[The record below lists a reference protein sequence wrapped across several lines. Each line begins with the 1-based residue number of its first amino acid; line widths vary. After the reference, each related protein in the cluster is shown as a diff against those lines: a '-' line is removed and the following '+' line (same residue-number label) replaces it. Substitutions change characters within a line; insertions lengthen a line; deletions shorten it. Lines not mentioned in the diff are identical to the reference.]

1 MRPLIIFLIVF
12 IPFFAVSQIRIGN
25 CGKWK
30 YIKLSEK
37 DTVTQTCPGDTKN
50 DWKFFT
56 FAPGIPPLHIVVT
69 DTIGNIELVRPF
81 MSVNF
86 ENFKPGFYRVY
97 GLYYPFTYYLK
108 PGKNIFKDT
117 MGSFCYG
124 FTENFVLINNNVPDP
139 GEISLSKGN
148 VSNLICP
155 NAETDQTLQFQ
166 TNSPSPLYTY
176 LLTNANNLI
185 LSVQSNGLFDFKNLP
200 SGKYYIHGLA
210 YTGALQAKAG
220 QFLDAVPLSK
230 NCFTKT
236 FKAIDIEK
244 KSPEGG
250 EISIHNNPS
259 FKQYFCT
266 QFTSS
271 DTIKMNHSG
280 DTYLNYSFL
289 VLDEN
294 NNVKGVEKE
303 TTIQLNKYPTG
314 SYKIIGISHLLELPN
329 LINEPL
335 GRIIS
340 QLQCIDISNNQIELF
355 VENINVIN
363 FKSARAKGD
372 SIWCVNA
379 PETLSLTALGSG
391 SDNVQLIWIATDR
404 DGKVLGLNKNPDSIS
419 MSKINETLFQFYALA
434 YTGNLTLDIGDNLNK
449 SAVSTGCFDIS
460 EIFYSV
466 RKKETKGGTIRFSNA
481 NQLTN
486 ICLGPTSNYSVQ
498 VARFNSLGEKYIYLL
513 TNNRSEI
520 ISTSVNGQFS
530 LNNLNSG
537 QYSISGLSYTGSLS
551 FGTGSRMDTTIF
563 SNECYSLSEN
573 TLNFQKTITDGA
585 TISFEDGQNA
595 VSTCKGVKVKTFELK
610 NNALI
615 TQKYAYALT
624 NESGKVIQIE
634 KGNTLL
640 LNDSSLL
647 IYYVQGIAYSGEL
660 TINLG
665 DNINGRILST
675 GCHSLSKNRLTI
687 SFDNINAGKLT
698 QQKIVSCVSPNEIKS
713 IPINI
718 TGATGKYAWLLCDT
732 LNQLLE
738 VQTSQLPFVKRGL
751 PGKVRIYGFSYL
763 DQASYQIGRSVFSQN
778 FNISCFELTLG
789 FQEVTWSEIDGGN
802 IAVNGNNAN
811 LTICQSDL
819 SKPLLLS
826 NTSNAVGDQYIYLIA
841 DKQQKL
847 VATST
852 TNTINLSAFNGGI
865 YHIYGLSYSGT
876 LNLTSG
882 DVIPKDNSSSA
893 CASWSKNTISID
905 ITATS
910 VGKIS
915 FVGEKDN
922 VQICAKKSVQSLK
935 LNPIESNVAR
945 KTFLL
950 TNENGKI
957 LAIFNNQQLPNIDKI
972 NDLVL
977 RIYGLGYNGTLN
989 ARVDSNILKNNLSS
1003 GCFQLSEN
1011 FLSINRNNISG
1022 GFVTLTNNQNQQQIC
1037 PTDSTANLLTFRNIA
1052 AQGQKLIYVITN
1064 VNNIIIDTTSKNSY
1078 HFINQAIGDYRVY
1091 GLSYNGEFSG
1101 KIGISIND
1109 PSLSEDCF
1117 GISSNYIS
1125 VAKRNPIAGFVV
1137 MDDANTLL
1145 QNCPSDPNFPSRQI
1159 RTIGNNSGNQC
1170 FVILNEN
1177 QIIVDI
1183 LFNPTIYP
1191 TEYPSG
1197 KYTIVSI
1204 SFNGTLNIKKGEKW
1218 GVKAPSNS
1226 CYSISGNEVPFLN
1239 LEPQGGIIKVVE
1251 GDTSNICVGNNT
1263 PSSIKFSRDSTNEL
1277 SYSYVITDES
1287 NQYLG
1292 HFTNIDL
1299 LSFEDYTTPN
1309 INVWG
1314 LSHTG
1319 NIILQKGDSILKKD
1333 ISTGCFQLSKNSISL
1348 KLNIFRGHIV
1358 KTNLNTDSLL
1368 ICTGDGVPNLVNFS
1382 SSDSLSG
1389 LKYQYVLTTLA
1400 NNIIQVINGNSIDFE
1415 TIGLREM
1422 RLYSVAFNG
1431 NFNSQTGISIFNA
1444 NLSSGCF
1451 RISDN
1456 FIKILRDRPANHRI
1470 LFSNNDT
1477 IQKLCLTKSGSF
1489 ARLKSTFT
1497 GRTGYVYI
1505 VLNKFNIVEFLSTTP
1520 NIDIEKLED
1529 GDYQVYGLSYTGNLN
1544 LRAGNTFKTDDILA
1558 TSCFRLSSNSVKFYK
1573 GGYAEGGQ
1581 ISTFLSSNTLFSCPK
1596 DGVADLIDIS
1606 VPNNPIGTKYQFLVT
1621 DSLNRLF
1628 YAPFENQLINFD
1640 NTPAGNY
1647 RVYGIAYTGTL
1658 GFQLGANILN
1668 NTLINA
1674 CFDLSD
1680 NYLEIYHNK
1689 PEAGQISK
1697 KDGTTTRTVVTA
1709 NNNQKDSI
1717 LLKVTNAKPI
1727 NVPYSFV
1734 LVNDNNLIVSAHHEA
1749 FNLDTLKIGR
1759 YRIFGVAS
1767 SSPNLSLSVGKSFS
1781 DIGKAENCILIS
1793 SNFLEVDII
1802 STSSSPNINNILI
1815 APDAPA
1821 KAQHISLSA
1830 FPNPV
1835 NDVLNVQIRQ
1845 TQYKSD
1851 QATLRL
1857 THISGKILFELNA
1870 NLGKGEQLLTIPMAM
1885 YPAGLY
1891 ILTIEAG
1898 EILQTSK
1905 IIKAE

>member
-1 MRPLIIFLIVF
+1 MRPILIFLILF
-12 IPFFAVSQIRIGN
+12 LPFFAVSQIRIGN

-30 YIKLSEK
+30 YIKLIEK

-56 FAPGIPPLHIVVT
+56 FEPGIPPLHIVVT
-69 DTIGNIELVRPF
+69 DTFGNIEVVRPF
-81 MSVNF
+81 MSANF
-86 ENFKPGFYRVY
+86 ESFKPGFYRVY

-117 MGSFCYG
+117 MGSYCYG
-124 FTENFVLINNNVPDP
+124 FTENYVLINNNIPDP

-148 VSNLICP
+148 LSNLICP

-166 TNSPSPLYTY
+166 TNSPSHLYTY
-176 LLTNANNLI
+176 LLTNSKNVI
-185 LSVQSNGLFDFKNLP
+185 LAVQSNGLFDFKNLP
-200 SGKYYIHGLA
+200 SGKYYVYGLA
-210 YTGALQAKAG
+210 YTGTLQAKAG
-220 QFLDAVPLSK
+220 QLLDAVPLSK
-230 NCFTKT
+230 NCFSKT

-250 EISIHNNPS
+250 EISIQNS
-259 FKQYFCT
+259 QSSKQYICT

-271 DTIKMNHSG
+271 KTIKINHSG

-289 VLDEN
+289 VLDGN

-303 TTIQLNKYPTG
+303 ATIQLNKYPTG
-314 SYKIIGISHLLELPN
+314 SYKIIGISHLLALPN

-335 GRIIS
+335 GRNIS
-340 QLQCIDISNNQIELF
+340 LLQCIDISKNQIELF
-355 VENINVIN
+355 IENINVIN

-379 PETLSLTALGSG
+379 PETLSLTALFSG
-391 SDNVQLIWIATDR
+391 SDNVQLIWIATDSE
-404 DGKVLGLNKNPDSIS
+404 GKVLGLNKNPDSIS

-434 YTGNLTLDIGDNLNK
+434 YTGNLILNIGDNLNK
-449 SAVSTGCFDIS
+449 SLFSTGCFDLS
-460 EIFYSV
+460 ETFYSV
-466 RKKETKGGTIRFSNA
+466 RKKETKGGTIRFSNT

-486 ICLGPTSNYSVQ
+486 ICLGPTSNYIVQ
-498 VARFNSLGEKYIYLL
+498 AAMFNSLGEKSIYLL
-513 TNNRSEI
+513 TNSRSEI

-585 TISFEDGQNA
+585 TISFDNGQNA

-624 NESGKVIQIE
+624 NEIGKVIQIE

-640 LNDSSLL
+640 LKDSSLL

-665 DNINGRILST
+665 DNINGRILSS

-687 SFDNINAGKLT
+687 SFDNINAGKLIL
-698 QQKIVSCVSPNEIKS
+698 QKIVTCVSPNEVKS
-713 IPINI
+713 IPINV
-718 TGATGKYAWLLCDT
+718 TGSTGKYAWLLCDT

-751 PGKVRIYGFSYL
+751 PGKIRIYGFSYL
-763 DQASYQIGRSVFSQN
+763 DQPSYQIGRSVFLQN
-778 FNISCFELTLG
+778 YGISCFELTLG
-789 FQEVTWSEIDGGN
+789 FQEVTWSESDGGN

-811 LTICQSDL
+811 AAICQSDL
-819 SKPLLLS
+819 SKPLQLS

-852 TNTINLSAFNGGI
+852 TNSMDLSDFIGGI
-865 YHIYGLSYSGT
+865 YYIFGLSYTGDF
-876 LNLTSG
+876 NLKTG
-882 DVIPKDNSSSA
+882 DIIPKSNISSG
-893 CASWSKNTISID
+893 CESWSKNTVTVE

-922 VQICAKKSVQSLK
+922 VQICAKKSVQSLR

-950 TNENGKI
+950 TNTNGKI
-957 LAIFNNQQLPNIDKI
+957 LAIFNNNQLPNIDNI

-977 RIYGLGYNGTLN
+977 RVYGLGYNGTLN
-989 ARVDSNILKNNLSS
+989 AKVDSSILGKNLSS

-1011 FLSINRNNISG
+1011 FLSINRNNLSG
-1022 GFVTLTNNQNQQQIC
+1022 GFVALSNNQNQQQIC
-1037 PTDSTANLLTFRNIA
+1037 PTDSAANLLTFKIIA
-1052 AQGQKLIYVITN
+1052 AQGQKLIYLITN

-1078 HFINQAIGDYRVY
+1078 HFINQDIGDYRIY

-1101 KIGISIND
+1101 KTGISINN

-1117 GISSNYIS
+1117 GLSSNYIS
-1125 VAKRNPIAGFVV
+1125 VAKRNPIAGFIV

-1145 QNCPSDPNFPSRQI
+1145 QNCPSDANFPSRQI

-1170 FVILNEN
+1170 FVIFNEN
-1177 QIIVDI
+1177 QFIVDI

-1197 KYTIVSI
+1197 KYNIVSI
-1204 SFNGTLNIKKGEKW
+1204 SYNGNLNIKKGEKW
-1218 GVKAPSNS
+1218 GEKTPSTS
-1226 CYSISGNEVPFLN
+1226 CYSISGNDVSFLN
-1239 LEPQGGIIKVVE
+1239 LEPKGGIIKIEE
-1251 GDTSNICVGNNT
+1251 GDTSNICIGNNA
-1263 PSSIKFSRDSTNEL
+1263 PSRIKFSKDSTNEL
-1277 SYSYVITDES
+1277 SYSYLITDQS
-1287 NQYLG
+1287 NRYLG

-1299 LSFEDYTTPN
+1299 LSFDDYSIN
-1309 INVWG
+1309 KINVWG

-1319 NIILQKGDSILKKD
+1319 NISLQKGDSIFNKN
-1333 ISTGCFQLSKNSISL
+1333 ISTGCFQLSKNAISL
-1348 KLNIFRGHIV
+1348 KISIFRGHTV

-1368 ICTGDGVPNLVNFS
+1368 ICIGDGLPNVVNFS
-1382 SSDSLSG
+1382 ISDSLSG
-1389 LKYQYVLTTLA
+1389 LNYRYVLTTLA
-1400 NNIIQVINGNSIDFE
+1400 NNIVQVMNGNSIDLE

-1431 NFNSQTGISIFNA
+1431 NFKSQTGVSIFNA

-1451 RISDN
+1451 KVSDN
-1456 FIKILRDRPANHRI
+1456 FIKILRDRPVNHRV

-1477 IQKLCLTKSGSF
+1477 IQKLCLSKSGSF

-1505 VLNKFNIVEFLSTTP
+1505 VLNKSNSIVLLNATQ

-1529 GDYQVYGLSYTGNLN
+1529 GDYQVYGLSYTGRLN
-1544 LRAGNTFKTDDILA
+1544 LQVGNSFKPDDNLA

-1581 ISTFLSSNTLFSCPK
+1581 ISTFLSSNTLFTCPK

-1606 VPNNPIGTKYQFLVT
+1606 IPNNPLGTKYQFLIT

-1628 YAPFENQLINFD
+1628 YAPFDNQLINFD

-1647 RVYGIAYTGTL
+1647 RVYGIAYTGSL

-1668 NTLINA
+1668 NTLVNA

-1680 NYLEIYHNK
+1680 NYLDIFHNK
-1689 PEAGQISK
+1689 PEAGQITK
-1697 KDGTTTRTVVTA
+1697 KDGTNSRTMVTI

-1717 LLKVTNAKPI
+1717 LLKVINAKPVNI
-1727 NVPYSFV
+1727 PYSFV
-1734 LVNDNNLIVSAHHEA
+1734 MVNENNLIVSTHNES
-1749 FNLDTLKIGR
+1749 FNLDTLKIGK
-1759 YRIFGVAS
+1759 YRIYGIAS
-1767 SSPNLSLSVGKSFS
+1767 SSPNPSINVGKSFS

-1793 SNFLEVDII
+1793 TNFLEVDII
-1802 STSSSPNINNILI
+1802 STSSSPIANDILI
-1815 APDAPA
+1815 TVE
-1821 KAQHISLSA
+1821 KTQHIA
-1830 FPNPV
+1830 VITYPNPV
-1835 NDVLNVQIRQ
+1835 NDVLNIEIKQSQNNIGQ
-1845 TQYKSD
+1845 TK
-1851 QATLRL
+1851 LRL
-1857 THISGKILFELNA
+1857 THISGKILFERNI
-1870 NLGKGEQLLTIPMAM
+1870 NLEKGTQFLTIPMEM
-1885 YPAGLY
+1885 YPSGLY
-1891 ILTIEAG
+1891 VLTVDGG
-1898 EILQTSK
+1898 ENQYTGK
-1905 IIKAE
+1905 IIKTE